1 MHVSL
6 HKLCDFAYEYTICV
20 KHISMKEKLK
30 LLRNQMGVSQ
40 KDVATAIGVTTSA
53 YSNYEQGTR
62 EPSIQI
68 LANICKYYD
77 VSADYL
83 IGLED

>member
-1 MHVSL
+1 
-6 HKLCDFAYEYTICV
+6 
-20 KHISMKEKLK
+20 MKEKLK

-40 KDVATAIGVTTSA
+40 KDVAKAIGITPSA

-68 LANICKYYD
+68 LINLCKYFD

>member
-1 MHVSL
+1 MCNN
-6 HKLCDFAYEYTICV
+6 K
-20 KHISMKEKLK
+20 SMKDKLK
-30 LLRNQMGVSQ
+30 LLRKQMGVSQ
-40 KDVATAIGVTTSA
+40 IVVAKAIGVTPSA

-62 EPSIQI
+62 EPNIQI

>member
-1 MHVSL
+1 M
-6 HKLCDFAYEYTICV
+6 CDIEYLYTKCV
-20 KHISMKEKLK
+20 KYLNMKDKLK
-30 LLRNQMGVSQ
+30 LLRRQMGVSQ
-40 KDVATAIGVTTSA
+40 KDVAKAIGVSPSA
-53 YSNYEQGTR
+53 YSNYEQGIR

-77 VSADYL
+77 VSSDYM